1 MTLPMISIPT
11 GEKIIRS
18 ILMGYTDQNA
28 ALLLIG
34 SEIEQKLMW
43 GNTRDSRAESM
54 RAVCTE
60 MGLFVR
66 SLKVTGNH
74 TLRGVKT
81 KVSIEI
87 ELITRYE

>member
-11 GEKIIRS
+11 GEK
-18 ILMGYTDQNA
+18 LMHEVLMCYTDQNA
-28 ALLLIG
+28 ALLIIG
-34 SEIEQKLMW
+34 TEIEQKLMW
-43 GNTRDSRAESM
+43 GNTRDTRAESM

-60 MGLFVR
+60 LGLFVR
-66 SLKVTGNH
+66 SLKITGNH
-74 TLRGVKT
+74 TLRGPKT